1 MGRIDVNRGAKR
13 AREARAALGLPPDEP
28 LRCLLATVER
38 DAGLPVVV
46 ARVRGD
52 VAGACWRGGNG
63 AAVLWVNG
71 AQAVVRQ
78 RFTLAHEFG
87 HVRGGHDGALEVDT
101 FETLTGQTT
110 TAVEVEAN
118 AFAAEFLLPRAGVER
133 CIEGEPT
140 LDEVVVIGAYYGVS
154 AQVVVFRLRTLGLAS
169 ERRVDALPAEIE
181 ERHHLEAFERLR
193 MHPPADRLAGL
204 VGRLPDVSPA
214 LEGTALA
221 AAMRDE
227 RGVDAGVGR
236 AAKRLL

>member
-1 MGRIDVNRGAKR
+1 MARVDVNRGAKR

-28 LRCLLATVER
+28 LRCLLDTVER
-38 DAGLPVVV
+38 DARLPVVV
-46 ARVRGD
+46 ARLPGD
-52 VAGACWRGGNG
+52 VAGACWRDGDG

-78 RFTLAHEFG
+78 RFTLAHELG
-87 HVRGGHDGALEVDT
+87 HVRCGHGGALEVDT
-101 FETLTGQTT
+101 FETLSGHTT
-110 TAVEVEAN
+110 SAVEVEAN

-169 ERRVDALPAEIE
+169 EHRIDALLDEID
-181 ERHHLEAFERLR
+181 ERHHLDAFDRLR
-193 MHPPADRLAGL
+193 MRPPADRLAALG
-204 VGRLPDVSPA
+204 GRLPYVSPA

-221 AAMRDE
+221 AAIRDE
-227 RGVDAGVGR
+227 HGVDAGLRR
-236 AAKRLL
+236 AARRLL